1 MPPDYG
7 AAQRMYVK
15 CGYIPDGMGMRH
27 NDRYV
32 KNGDRLTVDDGLV
45 LLLKKRLD

>member
-32 KNGDRLTVDDGLV
+32 KNGDRPTVDDGLV